1 MKSYKEY
8 LTESKRVYEFKIK
21 LGGDIPK
28 DCQQKLKNSLA
39 EFKVES
45 CSAGK
50 GVPTQARHYDFP
62 EHRNISM
69 TIFDVSTSYPATSH
83 QVQDAVAMHLGLPHS
98 LVKVKNLAEERE
110 YEINHEH
117 AEKTGEAFL
126 NKHEIEYAPGGQ
138 EMVGDKHKL
147 AFLKELGKAP
157 KHLEEYSGVNDELFP
172 KAKSVKA
179 QAEQTTAEKVH
190 SSLIGTR
197 QNKIPSPMGGK

>member
-8 LTESKRVYEFKIK
+8 LTESKRVYEFKVK
-21 LGGDIPK
+21 LGGDLPK
-28 DCQQKLKNSLA
+28 DCQQKIKHSLG

-69 TIFDVSTSYPATSH
+69 TIFDVSTAYPATSL
-83 QVQDAVAMHLGLPHS
+83 QVQDAVAIHLGMPHS
-98 LVKVKNLAEERE
+98 LVKVKNLAEEHE

-126 NKHEIEYAPGGQ
+126 NKHEIEYTPGGQ
-138 EMVGDKHKL
+138 DMVGDKR
-147 AFLKELGKAP
+147 AMTFLKGLGSEP
-157 KHLEEYSGVNDELFP
+157 KHLEEYTGVNDKLFP
-172 KAKSVKA
+172 KAGKEKT
-179 QAEQTTAEKVH
+179 QAEQPTISAK
-190 SSLIGTR
+190 SSSPIGTQ
-197 QNKIPSPMGGK
+197 QNKIPHPLGGK